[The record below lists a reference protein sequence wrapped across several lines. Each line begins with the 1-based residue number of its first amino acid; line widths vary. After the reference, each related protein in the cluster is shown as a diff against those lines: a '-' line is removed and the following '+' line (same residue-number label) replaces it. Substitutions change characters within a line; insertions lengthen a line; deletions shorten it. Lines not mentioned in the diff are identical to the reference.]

1 MFIFLIVFK
10 LFFIHSNI
18 INESIII
25 SLTSKPN
32 NINNAEKVIDSILKQ
47 NVDYLLYKIILIVS
61 KHDFKKKA
69 ELPNKLLSLEK
80 TNNLRI
86 ILINK
91 IINSQTRLIMAM
103 KEYPNNPILIISDNI
118 RFPDGWLEMFI
129 NDHQKYPNDTIS
141 ASIKYFFGQN
151 LKITEFSEG
160 YQSEKLGIFNHVT
173 NMIFNFALINTN
185 LGGTLYPKNYFKNDR
200 FLDDELFLKITK
212 DSDEFWQSCFIII
225 ENKSL
230 RQSSKI
236 YDYSRYIINNSDIDY
251 DKKKFFETIKLS
263 FIKYFPIFSKSIK
276 NRQQKIIIS
285 FTSYPKR
292 FNLIP
297 TVLKS
302 LYEQTFP
309 ITKIVLTLSKEDK
322 KYFNLNISNIDIIT
336 TNEDLRPHNKYYY
349 AMKKYRDYAIMTI
362 DDDLYYAKDTFKSL
376 FFSYLENPNII
387 IGRRSHYMTYGR
399 SGELKSYKKWKFR
412 QTFKK
417 KPDFNTFLTGVGCIL
432 YPPDILNINDNY
444 LPIINETITSDDITL
459 KYFAS
464 QKGIPHKWVKNKFI
478 HGLKKIIPSNTGNP
492 LFQINNIKI
501 DINIIK
507 LEIAINHIIV
517 KNLCVPYRGIQT
529 GLTIYLFYI
538 HNIIIMNNTTK
549 FNIIAYSFCEIDK
562 RIQFYIYFEKS
573 RANCI
578 FNVNNINKEN
588 SNILIASCT
597 IDRIINNLNNYY
609 FPKAFSHNNIQ
620 IKINNYRKYLTI
632 IFNNFNCKQA
642 DNCILNALF
651 YQNVSKG
658 YTIFQDFL
666 SSLY

>member
-1 MFIFLIVFK
+1 M
-10 LFFIHSNI
+10 
-18 INESIII
+18 
-25 SLTSKPN
+25 
-32 NINNAEKVIDSILKQ
+32 
-47 NVDYLLYKIILIVS
+47 
-61 KHDFKKKA
+61 
-69 ELPNKLLSLEK
+69 
-80 TNNLRI
+80 
-86 ILINK
+86 
-91 IINSQTRLIMAM
+91 
-103 KEYPNNPILIISDNI
+103 
-118 RFPDGWLEMFI
+118 
-129 NDHQKYPNDTIS
+129 
-141 ASIKYFFGQN
+141 
-151 LKITEFSEG
+151 
-160 YQSEKLGIFNHVT
+160 
-173 NMIFNFALINTN
+173 
-185 LGGTLYPKNYFKNDR
+185 YPKHYFKNDK
-200 FLDDELFLKITK
+200 FFDDELFLKITK

-236 YDYSRYIINNSDIDY
+236 YDYTKYIINNSDIDY
-251 DKKKFFETIKLS
+251 DKKKFFESIKLS
-263 FIKYFPIFSKSIK
+263 FIKYFPIFTKSIK

-292 FNLIP
+292 FYLIP

-362 DDDLYYAKDTFKSL
+362 DDDLYYAKDTIKSL

-387 IGRRSHYMTYGR
+387 IGRRSHYMTYER
-399 SGELKSYKKWKFR
+399 NGELKSYQKWKFR
-412 QTFKK
+412 QIFKK
-417 KPDFNTFLTGVGCIL
+417 EPDFNTFLTGVGCIL

-478 HGLKKIIPSNTGNP
+478 HGMIKIIPPNTGNP
-492 LFQINNIKI
+492 LSSINYIKN
-501 DINIIK
+501 DININK

-529 GLTIYLFYI
+529 GLTIHLFYI

-573 RANCI
+573 RANCN
-578 FNVNNINKEN
+578 FNINNINKEN
-588 SNILIASCT
+588 TNNLIATCT
-597 IDRIINNLNNYY
+597 IDGNINNLNNYY

-658 YTIFQDFL
+658 YILEIKINDTEFLCKLNEDVKYLNTIFPIMKDFKCQSNPKKVFNRKYISGL
-666 SSLY
+666 PTKFWFPRKNNNITNIFTIARIVNDISSNNLFIIGKLYDNLETNLYNLTIDLVYPKKTINCSLHSTSKYVKAYIYCKANNNSDILIENQIIFTDNTSYKLLLYMYYCELHFFHYYQNLFGIIGKIKYKKSKNKKN

>member
-1 MFIFLIVFK
+1 
-10 LFFIHSNI
+10 
-18 INESIII
+18 
-25 SLTSKPN
+25 
-32 NINNAEKVIDSILKQ
+32 
-47 NVDYLLYKIILIVS
+47 
-61 KHDFKKKA
+61 
-69 ELPNKLLSLEK
+69 
-80 TNNLRI
+80 
-86 ILINK
+86 
-91 IINSQTRLIMAM
+91 
-103 KEYPNNPILIISDNI
+103 
-118 RFPDGWLEMFI
+118 
-129 NDHQKYPNDTIS
+129 
-141 ASIKYFFGQN
+141 
-151 LKITEFSEG
+151 
-160 YQSEKLGIFNHVT
+160 
-173 NMIFNFALINTN
+173 
-185 LGGTLYPKNYFKNDR
+185 
-200 FLDDELFLKITK
+200 
-212 DSDEFWQSCFIII
+212 
-225 ENKSL
+225 
-230 RQSSKI
+230 
-236 YDYSRYIINNSDIDY
+236 
-251 DKKKFFETIKLS
+251 
-263 FIKYFPIFSKSIK
+263 
-276 NRQQKIIIS
+276 
-285 FTSYPKR
+285 
-292 FNLIP
+292 
-297 TVLKS
+297 
-302 LYEQTFP
+302 
-309 ITKIVLTLSKEDK
+309 
-322 KYFNLNISNIDIIT
+322 
-336 TNEDLRPHNKYYY
+336 
-349 AMKKYRDYAIMTI
+349 MKKYRDYAIMTI

-417 KPDFNTFLTGVGCIL
+417 EPDFNTFLTGVGCIL

-632 IFNNFNCKQA
+632 IFNNFTCKQA
-642 DNCILNALF
+642 NNCILNALF